1 MRESNHRRQTFKCH
15 HHHHHHHHHQ
25 FTSFDEFEFS
35 TRRKKSTR
43 IGSWKKICSTLIRSL
58 FYENS
63 TKTFMFEKSI
73 IQNEWW
79 VWWII
84 SLWNNEI
91 KTKHK
96 YYWTRSTSDKLAYP
110 LFKDTQTN
118 TVTNDKKVVVWFLL
132 IPFDWLMW
140 PRMKQEEWEEQEKK
154 VNRLSNQI
162 RKQYGYFIIID
173 NRKQQFFFVL
183 FSLISI

>member
-1 MRESNHRRQTFKCH
+1 MRAKVKVRMRESNHRRQTFKC
-15 HHHHHHHHHQ
+15 HHHHHHHHQ

-35 TRRKKSTR
+35 TRRKR
-43 IGSWKKICSTLIRSL
+43 NQPVLDREKKICSTLIRSL

-154 VNRLSNQI
+154 SESIIKSNKKTI
-162 RKQYGYFIIID
+162 WIFHHHR
-173 NRKQQFFFVL
+173 
-183 FSLISI
+183 